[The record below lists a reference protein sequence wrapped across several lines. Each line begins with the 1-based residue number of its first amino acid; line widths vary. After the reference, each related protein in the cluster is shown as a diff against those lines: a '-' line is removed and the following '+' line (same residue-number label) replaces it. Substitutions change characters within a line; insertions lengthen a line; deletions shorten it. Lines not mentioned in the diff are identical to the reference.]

1 MSEMKNAVGAGTGRS
16 GDDLCAGNS
25 VREFKIWADVLNYGK
40 KILKNAG
47 IVEAD
52 LDAWYLFEQSF
63 GISRA
68 QYFLC
73 ARENIVG
80 STAQKM
86 TAQEQTGNSLESK
99 NALDC
104 VELWLKEKLSAYEN
118 ALKKR
123 VARIPLQQIIGQQEF
138 MGLSFF
144 VNEHVL
150 IPRQDTETL
159 VELVLQEQK
168 DKDISILDM
177 CTGSGCI
184 AVSLKKLGGY
194 AHVEGAD
201 ISEESLK
208 VAKRNSEEILENNDV
223 NNDAVSSRTEQIQ
236 NCTNLTNNQNKQN
249 NSAKRKIS
257 EASKLSQAGV
267 TFRHSD
273 MFSNFPETEQFDVIV
288 SNPPYIPSAVIEEL
302 EPEVRDHE
310 PRGALDGTAD
320 GLYFYRILAEECA
333 KHLTPGGHVYFETGY
348 DQGAAVKE
356 LLDIHGFKDT
366 RVIQDLA
373 GKDRVVCG
381 AWQTAGRMRR
391 FYRCLT
397 VWMTCYGIT
406 KS

>member
-1 MSEMKNAVGAGTGRS
+1 MSEMKSAVGAGMDRS

-80 STAQKM
+80 STAQKI
-86 TAQEQTGNSLESK
+86 TVQEQHGDLLESG

-104 VELWLKEKLSAYEN
+104 AELWLKEKLSAYEN

-123 VARIPLQQIIGQQEF
+123 AARIPLQQIIGQQEF

-236 NCTNLTNNQNKQN
+236 NCTNLTNNQNKQD
-249 NSAKRKIS
+249 NSEERMVS

-333 KHLTPGGHVYFETGY
+333 KHLTPGGHVYFEIGY
-348 DQGAAVKE
+348 DQGMAVKE
-356 LLDIHGFKDT
+356 LLDNHGFKDT

-381 AWQTAGRMRR
+381 AWQTAG
-391 FYRCLT
+391 
-397 VWMTCYGIT
+397 V
-406 KS
+406 

>member
-16 GDDLCAGNS
+16 GDDLCVENS

-52 LDAWYLFEQSF
+52 LDAWYLFGQIF

-73 ARENIVG
+73 ARENIAG
-80 STAQKM
+80 NTAQKM
-86 TAQEQTGNSLESK
+86 AAQEQTGNSLESK

-118 ALKKR
+118 TLEKR
-123 VARIPLQQIIGQQEF
+123 ASRVPLQQILGQQEF
-138 MGLSFF
+138 MGLTFF

-159 VELVLQEQK
+159 VELVLNEQK
-168 DKDISILDM
+168 DKNVSILDM

-194 AHVEGAD
+194 TCVEGAD
-201 ISEESLK
+201 ISEEALK
-208 VAKRNSEEILENNDV
+208 VAKRNSEEILENSDV

-236 NCTNLTNNQNKQN
+236 NCTNLTNNQNKQD
-249 NSAKRKIS
+249 NSEDSMVS
-257 EASKLSQAGV
+257 EVRTVPQTGV
-267 TFRHSD
+267 TFRRSD
-273 MFSNFPETEQFDVIV
+273 MFSAFPETERFNVIV

-333 KHLTPGGHVYFETGY
+333 KHLTPGGRVYFEIGY

-381 AWQTAGRMRR
+381 AWQTAG
-391 FYRCLT
+391 
-397 VWMTCYGIT
+397 V
-406 KS
+406 

>member
-25 VREFKIWADVLNYGK
+25 VREFRIWADVLNYGK

-80 STAQKM
+80 STAQKI
-86 TAQEQTGNSLESK
+86 AVQEQHGDLLESG
-99 NALDC
+99 NALEC
-104 VELWLKEKLSAYEN
+104 AELWLKEKLSAYEH

-123 VARIPLQQIIGQQEF
+123 AARIPLQQIIGQQEF

-201 ISEESLK
+201 ISEEALK

-223 NNDAVSSRTEQIQ
+223 NNDAVNSRTEQIQ
-236 NCTNLTNNQNKQN
+236 NCTNLTNNQNKQD
-249 NSAKRKIS
+249 NSEERMVS
-257 EASKLSQAGV
+257 EVRRVSQTGV

-273 MFSNFPETEQFDVIV
+273 MFSSFRETEQFNVIV

-333 KHLTPGGHVYFETGY
+333 KHLTPGGHVYFEIGY

-381 AWQTAGRMRR
+381 TWQTAG
-391 FYRCLT
+391 
-397 VWMTCYGIT
+397 V
-406 KS
+406 

>member
-123 VARIPLQQIIGQQEF
+123 AARIPLQQIIGQQEF

-236 NCTNLTNNQNKQN
+236 NCTNLTNNQNKQD
-249 NSAKRKIS
+249 NSEERMVS

-381 AWQTAGRMRR
+381 AWQTAG
-391 FYRCLT
+391 
-397 VWMTCYGIT
+397 V
-406 KS
+406 

>member
-1 MSEMKNAVGAGTGRS
+1 MSEMKSAVGAGMDRS
-16 GDDLCAGNS
+16 GDDLCVENS

-73 ARENIVG
+73 ARENIAG

-86 TAQEQTGNSLESK
+86 AAQEQTGNSLESK

-333 KHLTPGGHVYFETGY
+333 KHLMPGGHVYFEIGY

-366 RVIQDLA
+366 RVIQDLT

-381 AWQTAGRMRR
+381 TWQIAG
-391 FYRCLT
+391 
-397 VWMTCYGIT
+397 V
-406 KS
+406 

>member
-123 VARIPLQQIIGQQEF
+123 AARIPLQQIIGQQEF

-236 NCTNLTNNQNKQN
+236 NCTNLTNNQNKQD
-249 NSAKRKIS
+249 NSEERMVS

-288 SNPPYIPSAVIEEL
+288 SNPPHIPSAVIEEL

-381 AWQTAGRMRR
+381 AWQTAG
-391 FYRCLT
+391 
-397 VWMTCYGIT
+397 V
-406 KS
+406 

>member
-47 IVEAD
+47 IAEAD
-52 LDAWYLFEQSF
+52 LDAWYLFEQIF

-73 ARENIVG
+73 ARENIAG
-80 STAQKM
+80 STAQKI
-86 TAQEQTGNSLESK
+86 AVQEQHGDLLESG
-99 NALDC
+99 NALEC
-104 VELWLKEKLSAYEN
+104 AELWLEEKLSAYEN

-123 VARIPLQQIIGQQEF
+123 AARIPLQQIIGQQEF
-138 MGLSFF
+138 MGLTFF

-201 ISEESLK
+201 ISEEALK

-236 NCTNLTNNQNKQN
+236 NCTNLTNNQNKQD
-249 NSAKRKIS
+249 NSEDRMVS
-257 EASKLSQAGV
+257 EVRTVPQTGV
-267 TFRHSD
+267 IFRRSD
-273 MFSNFPETEQFDVIV
+273 MFSAFPETERFNVIV

-333 KHLTPGGHVYFETGY
+333 KHLTPGGHVYFEIGY
-348 DQGAAVKE
+348 DQGMAVKE
-356 LLDIHGFKDT
+356 LLDNHGFKDT
-366 RVIQDLA
+366 RVIQDLT

-381 AWQTAGRMRR
+381 TWQTAG
-391 FYRCLT
+391 
-397 VWMTCYGIT
+397 V
-406 KS
+406 

>member
-1 MSEMKNAVGAGTGRS
+1 MSEMKSAVGAGMDRS

-104 VELWLKEKLSAYEN
+104 AELWLKEKLSAYEN
-118 ALKKR
+118 TLEKR
-123 VARIPLQQIIGQQEF
+123 ASRIPLQQILGQQEF
-138 MGLSFF
+138 MGLTFF

-201 ISEESLK
+201 ISEEALK

-223 NNDAVSSRTEQIQ
+223 NNDAVNSRTEQIQ
-236 NCTNLTNNQNKQN
+236 NCTNLTNNQNKQD
-249 NSAKRKIS
+249 NSEERMVS
-257 EASKLSQAGV
+257 EVRRASQTGV

-273 MFSNFPETEQFDVIV
+273 MFSSFRETEQFNVIV

-333 KHLTPGGHVYFETGY
+333 KHLTPGGHVYFEIGY

-366 RVIQDLA
+366 RVIQDLT

-381 AWQTAGRMRR
+381 AWQTTG
-391 FYRCLT
+391 
-397 VWMTCYGIT
+397 V
-406 KS
+406 

>member
-16 GDDLCAGNS
+16 GDDLCEGNS

-333 KHLTPGGHVYFETGY
+333 KHLTPGGHVYFEIGY
-348 DQGAAVKE
+348 DQGMVVKE
-356 LLDIHGFKDT
+356 LLDNHGFKDT

-381 AWQTAGRMRR
+381 AWQTAG
-391 FYRCLT
+391 
-397 VWMTCYGIT
+397 V
-406 KS
+406 

>member
-1 MSEMKNAVGAGTGRS
+1 MNEMKGAVGAGTGRA
-16 GDDLCAGNS
+16 GDDLCVGNS
-25 VREFKIWADVLNYGK
+25 MREFKIWADILNYGK
-40 KILKNAG
+40 QTLKDAG
-47 IVEAD
+47 IAEAD
-52 LDAWYLFEQSF
+52 LDAWYLFEKSF

-73 ARENIVG
+73 ARENIAG
-80 STAQKM
+80 STAQKI
-86 TAQEQTGNSLESK
+86 AVQEQHGDLLESG
-99 NALDC
+99 NALEC
-104 VELWLKEKLSAYEN
+104 AELWLKEKMSAYEN

-123 VARIPLQQIIGQQEF
+123 AARIPLQQIIGQQEF
-138 MGLSFF
+138 MGLTFF

-159 VELVLQEQK
+159 VEFVLHEQK

-201 ISEESLK
+201 ISEDALK
-208 VAKRNSEEILENNDV
+208 VAKRNSEEILENNDA

-249 NSAKRKIS
+249 NSEERKAS
-257 EASKLSQAGV
+257 ETRKVSQAGV

-273 MFSNFPETEQFDVIV
+273 MFSAFPETDQFDVIV
-288 SNPPYIPSAVIEEL
+288 SNPPYIPSAVIEKL

-333 KHLTPGGHVYFETGY
+333 KHLTPGGHVYFEIGY
-348 DQGAAVKE
+348 DQGAAVKK
-356 LLDIHGFKDT
+356 LLDNHGFKDT

-381 AWQTAGRMRR
+381 ALQTAG
-391 FYRCLT
+391 
-397 VWMTCYGIT
+397 V
-406 KS
+406 

>member
-1 MSEMKNAVGAGTGRS
+1 MSEMKSAVGAGTGRS

-52 LDAWYLFEQSF
+52 LDSWYLFEEIF

-80 STAQKM
+80 STAQKI
-86 TAQEQTGNSLESK
+86 AVQEQHGDLLESG
-99 NALDC
+99 NALEC
-104 VELWLKEKLSAYEN
+104 AELWLKEKMSAYEN
-118 ALKKR
+118 ELKKR
-123 VARIPLQQIIGQQEF
+123 AARIPLQQIIGQQEF

-201 ISEESLK
+201 ISEEALK

-223 NNDAVSSRTEQIQ
+223 NNDAVNSRTEQIQ
-236 NCTNLTNNQNKQN
+236 NCTNLTNNQNKQD
-249 NSAKRKIS
+249 NSEERMVS
-257 EASKLSQAGV
+257 EVRRVSQTGV
-267 TFRHSD
+267 TFRRSD
-273 MFSNFPETEQFDVIV
+273 MFSSFRGTEQFNVIV

-333 KHLTPGGHVYFETGY
+333 KHLTPGGHVYFEIGY
-348 DQGAAVKE
+348 DQGMAVKE

-381 AWQTAGRMRR
+381 AWQTTG
-391 FYRCLT
+391 
-397 VWMTCYGIT
+397 V
-406 KS
+406 

>member
-1 MSEMKNAVGAGTGRS
+1 MSEMKSAVGAGMDRS
-16 GDDLCAGNS
+16 GDDLCVENS

-47 IVEAD
+47 IAEVD
-52 LDAWYLFEQSF
+52 LDAWYLFEEIF

-80 STAQKM
+80 STAQKI
-86 TAQEQTGNSLESK
+86 AVQEQHGDLLESG
-99 NALDC
+99 NALEC
-104 VELWLKEKLSAYEN
+104 AELWLKEKLSVYES

-123 VARIPLQQIIGQQEF
+123 AARIPLQQIIGRQEF
-138 MGLSFF
+138 MGLTFF

-159 VELVLQEQK
+159 VELVLNEQK
-168 DKDISILDM
+168 DKNISILDM

-194 AHVEGAD
+194 ACVEGAD
-201 ISEESLK
+201 ISEEALK
-208 VAKRNSEEILENNDV
+208 VAKRNSEEILENSDV

-236 NCTNLTNNQNKQN
+236 NCTNLTNNQNKQD
-249 NSAKRKIS
+249 NSEERMVS
-257 EASKLSQAGV
+257 EVRTVPQTGV
-267 TFRHSD
+267 IFRLSD
-273 MFSNFPETEQFDVIV
+273 MFSAFSETERFNVIV

-333 KHLTPGGHVYFETGY
+333 KHLTPGGHVYFEIGY

-366 RVIQDLA
+366 RVIQDLT

-381 AWQTAGRMRR
+381 TWQTAG
-391 FYRCLT
+391 
-397 VWMTCYGIT
+397 V
-406 KS
+406 

>member
-1 MSEMKNAVGAGTGRS
+1 MSEMKSAVGAGMDRS
-16 GDDLCAGNS
+16 GNDLCVENS
-25 VREFKIWADVLNYGK
+25 VHEFKIWADVLNYGK

-52 LDAWYLFEQSF
+52 LDAWYLFGQIF

-73 ARENIVG
+73 ARENIAG
-80 STAQKM
+80 NTAQKM
-86 TAQEQTGNSLESK
+86 AAQEQTGNSLESK

-118 ALKKR
+118 TLEKR
-123 VARIPLQQIIGQQEF
+123 ASRIPLQQILGQQEF
-138 MGLSFF
+138 MGLTFF

-159 VELVLQEQK
+159 VELVLNEQK
-168 DKDISILDM
+168 DKNISILDM

-194 AHVEGAD
+194 ACVEGAD
-201 ISEESLK
+201 ISEEALK
-208 VAKRNSEEILENNDV
+208 VAKRNSEEILENS
-223 NNDAVSSRTEQIQ
+223 DAVSSRTEQIQ
-236 NCTNLTNNQNKQN
+236 NCTNLTNNQNKQD
-249 NSAKRKIS
+249 NSEEHMVS
-257 EASKLSQAGV
+257 EVRRVSQTGV
-267 TFRHSD
+267 TFRRSD
-273 MFSNFPETEQFDVIV
+273 MFSAFPETERFNVIV

-310 PRGALDGTAD
+310 PGGALDGTAD

-381 AWQTAGRMRR
+381 AWQTAG
-391 FYRCLT
+391 
-397 VWMTCYGIT
+397 V
-406 KS
+406 

>member
-1 MSEMKNAVGAGTGRS
+1 MNEMKGAVGAGTGRD
-16 GDDLCAGNS
+16 GDDLCVGNS
-25 VREFKIWADVLNYGK
+25 MREFKIWADVLNYGK
-40 KILKNAG
+40 QTLKNAG
-47 IVEAD
+47 IAEAD
-52 LDAWYLFEQSF
+52 LDAWYLLEQIF

-73 ARENIVG
+73 ARENIAG

-86 TAQEQTGNSLESK
+86 AAQEQTGNSLESK
-99 NALDC
+99 NALDR

-123 VARIPLQQIIGQQEF
+123 AARIPLQQILGQQEF
-138 MGLSFF
+138 MGLTFF

-168 DKDISILDM
+168 NKDISILDM

-201 ISEESLK
+201 ISEEALK

-223 NNDAVSSRTEQIQ
+223 NSDAVNSRTEQIQ
-236 NCTNLTNNQNKQN
+236 NCMNLTNNQNKQD
-249 NSAKRKIS
+249 NSEERMVS
-257 EASKLSQAGV
+257 EVRRVSQTGV

-273 MFSNFPETEQFDVIV
+273 MFSAFSEIEQFNVIV
-288 SNPPYIPSAVIEEL
+288 SNPPYISSAVIEEL

-333 KHLTPGGHVYFETGY
+333 KHLTPGGHVYFEIGY
-348 DQGAAVKE
+348 DQGAAVKK
-356 LLDIHGFKDT
+356 LLDNHGFKDT

-381 AWQTAGRMRR
+381 AWQTAG
-391 FYRCLT
+391 
-397 VWMTCYGIT
+397 V
-406 KS
+406 

>member
-1 MSEMKNAVGAGTGRS
+1 MSEMKSAVGAGMDRS
-16 GDDLCAGNS
+16 GDDLCVENS

-52 LDAWYLFEQSF
+52 LDAWYLFEQIF

-80 STAQKM
+80 STAQKI
-86 TAQEQTGNSLESK
+86 AVQEQHGDLLESG
-99 NALDC
+99 NALEC
-104 VELWLKEKLSAYEN
+104 AELWLKEKLSAYEN

-123 VARIPLQQIIGQQEF
+123 AARIPLQQIIGQQEF

-223 NNDAVSSRTEQIQ
+223 NNDAVNSRTEQIQ
-236 NCTNLTNNQNKQN
+236 NCTNLTNNQNKQD
-249 NSAKRKIS
+249 NSEERMVS
-257 EASKLSQAGV
+257 EVRRVSQTGV
-267 TFRHSD
+267 TFRRSD

-333 KHLTPGGHVYFETGY
+333 KHLTPGGHVYFEIGY

-366 RVIQDLA
+366 RVIQDLT

-381 AWQTAGRMRR
+381 AWQTAG
-391 FYRCLT
+391 
-397 VWMTCYGIT
+397 V
-406 KS
+406 

>member
-1 MSEMKNAVGAGTGRS
+1 MSEMKSAVGAGTDRS
-16 GDDLCAGNS
+16 GDDLCVENS

-52 LDAWYLFEQSF
+52 LDAWYLFGQIF

-73 ARENIVG
+73 ARENIAG

-86 TAQEQTGNSLESK
+86 AAQEQTGNSLESK

-118 ALKKR
+118 TLKKR
-123 VARIPLQQIIGQQEF
+123 ASRIPLQQILGQQEF
-138 MGLSFF
+138 MGLTFF

-159 VELVLQEQK
+159 VELVLNEQK
-168 DKDISILDM
+168 DKDVSILDM

-194 AHVEGAD
+194 ACVEGAD
-201 ISEESLK
+201 ISEEALK
-208 VAKRNSEEILENNDV
+208 VAKRNSEEILENS
-223 NNDAVSSRTEQIQ
+223 DAVSSRTEQIQ

-249 NSAKRKIS
+249 NSAERKIS
-257 EASKLSQAGV
+257 EASKLSQTGV

-273 MFSNFPETEQFDVIV
+273 MFSSFRETEQFNVIV

-333 KHLTPGGHVYFETGY
+333 KHLTPGGHVYFEIGY
-348 DQGAAVKE
+348 DQGMAVKE

-381 AWQTAGRMRR
+381 AWQTTG
-391 FYRCLT
+391 
-397 VWMTCYGIT
+397 V
-406 KS
+406 

>member
-1 MSEMKNAVGAGTGRS
+1 MSEMKSAVGAGMDRS
-16 GDDLCAGNS
+16 GDDLCVENS

-52 LDAWYLFEQSF
+52 LDAWYLFGQIF

-80 STAQKM
+80 STAQKI
-86 TAQEQTGNSLESK
+86 AVQEQHGDLLESG
-99 NALDC
+99 NALEC
-104 VELWLKEKLSAYEN
+104 AELWLKEKLSAYEN

-123 VARIPLQQIIGQQEF
+123 AARIPLQQIIGQQEF
-138 MGLSFF
+138 MGLTFF

-168 DKDISILDM
+168 DTDISLLDM

-194 AHVEGAD
+194 ACVEGAD
-201 ISEESLK
+201 ISEEALK

-236 NCTNLTNNQNKQN
+236 NCMNLTNNQNKQN
-249 NSAKRKIS
+249 NSAKHKIS
-257 EASKLSQAGV
+257 EASKLSQTGV

-273 MFSNFPETEQFDVIV
+273 MFSSFRETEQFNVIV

-333 KHLTPGGHVYFETGY
+333 KHLTPGGHVYFEIGY
-348 DQGAAVKE
+348 DQGMAVKK
-356 LLDIHGFKDT
+356 LLDNHGFKDT

-381 AWQTAGRMRR
+381 AWQTAG
-391 FYRCLT
+391 
-397 VWMTCYGIT
+397 V
-406 KS
+406 

>member
-118 ALKKR
+118 TLEKR
-123 VARIPLQQIIGQQEF
+123 ASRIPLQQILGQQEF
-138 MGLSFF
+138 MGLTFF

-159 VELVLQEQK
+159 VELVLNEQK
-168 DKDISILDM
+168 DKNVSILDM

-194 AHVEGAD
+194 TCVEGAD
-201 ISEESLK
+201 ISEEALK
-208 VAKRNSEEILENNDV
+208 VAKRNSEEILENSDV

-333 KHLTPGGHVYFETGY
+333 KHLTPGGHVYFEIGY
-348 DQGAAVKE
+348 DQGMAVKE
-356 LLDIHGFKDT
+356 LLDNHGFKDT
-366 RVIQDLA
+366 RVIQDLT

-381 AWQTAGRMRR
+381 TWQTAG
-391 FYRCLT
+391 
-397 VWMTCYGIT
+397 V
-406 KS
+406 

>member
-1 MSEMKNAVGAGTGRS
+1 MSEMKSAVGAGTDRS
-16 GDDLCAGNS
+16 GDDLCVENS

-47 IVEAD
+47 IAEAD

-73 ARENIVG
+73 ARENIAG

-86 TAQEQTGNSLESK
+86 AVQEQTGNSLESK

-118 ALKKR
+118 TLKKR
-123 VARIPLQQIIGQQEF
+123 ASRIPLQQILGQQEF
-138 MGLSFF
+138 MGLTFF

-159 VELVLQEQK
+159 VELVLNEQK
-168 DKDISILDM
+168 DKDVSILDM

-194 AHVEGAD
+194 VCVEGAD
-201 ISEESLK
+201 ISEEALK
-208 VAKRNSEEILENNDV
+208 VAKRNSEEILENSDV
-223 NNDAVSSRTEQIQ
+223 NNDVVSSRTEQIQ
-236 NCTNLTNNQNKQN
+236 NCTNLTNNQNKQD
-249 NSAKRKIS
+249 NSEERMVS
-257 EASKLSQAGV
+257 EVRTVPQTGV
-267 TFRHSD
+267 TFRRSD
-273 MFSNFPETEQFDVIV
+273 MFSAFPETERFNVIV

-333 KHLTPGGHVYFETGY
+333 KHLTPGGHVYFEIGY

-366 RVIQDLA
+366 RVIQDLT

-381 AWQTAGRMRR
+381 AWQTAG
-391 FYRCLT
+391 
-397 VWMTCYGIT
+397 V
-406 KS
+406 

>member
-1 MSEMKNAVGAGTGRS
+1 MSEMKSAVGAGMDRS

-80 STAQKM
+80 STAQKI
-86 TAQEQTGNSLESK
+86 AVQEQHGDLLESG
-99 NALDC
+99 NALEC
-104 VELWLKEKLSAYEN
+104 AELWLKEKLSAYEH

-123 VARIPLQQIIGQQEF
+123 AARIPLQQIIGQQEF

-223 NNDAVSSRTEQIQ
+223 NNDAVNSRTEQIQ
-236 NCTNLTNNQNKQN
+236 NCTNLTNNQNKQD
-249 NSAKRKIS
+249 NSEERMVS
-257 EASKLSQAGV
+257 EVRRASQTGV

-273 MFSNFPETEQFDVIV
+273 MFSSFRETEQFNVIV

-333 KHLTPGGHVYFETGY
+333 KHLTPGGHVYFEIGY

-366 RVIQDLA
+366 RVIQDLT

-381 AWQTAGRMRR
+381 NWQTTG
-391 FYRCLT
+391 
-397 VWMTCYGIT
+397 V
-406 KS
+406 

>member
-1 MSEMKNAVGAGTGRS
+1 MSEMKSAVGAGMDRS
-16 GDDLCAGNS
+16 GDDLCVENS

-52 LDAWYLFEQSF
+52 LDAWYLFGQIF

-86 TAQEQTGNSLESK
+86 AAQEQTGNSLESK

-118 ALKKR
+118 TLEKR
-123 VARIPLQQIIGQQEF
+123 ASRIPLQQILGQQEF
-138 MGLSFF
+138 MGLTFF

-159 VELVLQEQK
+159 VELVLNEQK
-168 DKDISILDM
+168 DKNVSILDM

-194 AHVEGAD
+194 ACVEGAD
-201 ISEESLK
+201 ISEEALK
-208 VAKRNSEEILENNDV
+208 VAKRNSEEILENS
-223 NNDAVSSRTEQIQ
+223 DAVSSRTEQIQ
-236 NCTNLTNNQNKQN
+236 NCTNLTNNQNKQD
-249 NSAKRKIS
+249 NSEDRMVS
-257 EASKLSQAGV
+257 EVRTVPQTGV
-267 TFRHSD
+267 TFRRSD
-273 MFSNFPETEQFDVIV
+273 MFSAFLETERFNVIV

-333 KHLTPGGHVYFETGY
+333 KHLTPGGHVYFEIGY

-366 RVIQDLA
+366 RVIQDLT

-381 AWQTAGRMRR
+381 AWQTAG
-391 FYRCLT
+391 
-397 VWMTCYGIT
+397 V
-406 KS
+406 

>member
-333 KHLTPGGHVYFETGY
+333 KHLTPGGHVYFEIGY

-366 RVIQDLA
+366 RVIQDLT

-381 AWQTAGRMRR
+381 TGQTTG
-391 FYRCLT
+391 
-397 VWMTCYGIT
+397 V
-406 KS
+406 

>member
-25 VREFKIWADVLNYGK
+25 VCEFKIWADVLNYGK

-80 STAQKM
+80 STAQKI
-86 TAQEQTGNSLESK
+86 AVQEQHGDLLESG

-104 VELWLKEKLSAYEN
+104 AELWLKEKLSAYEH

-123 VARIPLQQIIGQQEF
+123 AARIPLQQIIGQQEF

-236 NCTNLTNNQNKQN
+236 NCTNLTNNQNKQD
-249 NSAKRKIS
+249 NSEERMVS

-333 KHLTPGGHVYFETGY
+333 KHLTPGGHVHFEIGY
-348 DQGAAVKE
+348 DQGMAVKE
-356 LLDIHGFKDT
+356 LLDNHGFKDT

-381 AWQTAGRMRR
+381 AWQTAG
-391 FYRCLT
+391 
-397 VWMTCYGIT
+397 V
-406 KS
+406 

>member
-1 MSEMKNAVGAGTGRS
+1 MSEMKSAVGAGTGRS
-16 GDDLCAGNS
+16 GDDLCVGNS

-47 IVEAD
+47 IAEAD
-52 LDAWYLFEQSF
+52 LDSWYLFEEIF

-80 STAQKM
+80 STAQKI
-86 TAQEQTGNSLESK
+86 AVQEQHGDLLESG
-99 NALDC
+99 NALEC
-104 VELWLKEKLSAYEN
+104 AELWLKEKLSVYES

-123 VARIPLQQIIGQQEF
+123 VARIPLQQIIGRQEF
-138 MGLSFF
+138 MGLTFF

-201 ISEESLK
+201 ISEEALK

-223 NNDAVSSRTEQIQ
+223 NNDTVNSRTEQIQ
-236 NCTNLTNNQNKQN
+236 NCTNLTNNQNKQD
-249 NSAKRKIS
+249 NSEERMVF
-257 EASKLSQAGV
+257 EVRRVSQTGV

-273 MFSNFPETEQFDVIV
+273 MFSAFPETEPFDVIV

-333 KHLTPGGHVYFETGY
+333 KHLTPGGHVYFEIGY
-348 DQGAAVKE
+348 DQGMAVKE

-366 RVIQDLA
+366 RMIQDLA

-381 AWQTAGRMRR
+381 AWQTTG
-391 FYRCLT
+391 
-397 VWMTCYGIT
+397 V
-406 KS
+406 

>member
-1 MSEMKNAVGAGTGRS
+1 MSEMKSAVGAGTDRS
-16 GDDLCAGNS
+16 GDDLCVENS

-52 LDAWYLFEQSF
+52 LDAWYLFGQIF

-73 ARENIVG
+73 ARENITG

-86 TAQEQTGNSLESK
+86 AAQEQTGNSLESK

-104 VELWLKEKLSAYEN
+104 AELWLKEKLSAYEN
-118 ALKKR
+118 TLEKR
-123 VARIPLQQIIGQQEF
+123 ASRIPLQQILGQQEF
-138 MGLSFF
+138 MGLTFF

-159 VELVLQEQK
+159 VELVLNEQK
-168 DKDISILDM
+168 DKDVSILDM

-194 AHVEGAD
+194 ACVEGAD
-201 ISEESLK
+201 ISEEALK
-208 VAKRNSEEILENNDV
+208 VAKRNSEEILENS
-223 NNDAVSSRTEQIQ
+223 DAVSSRTEQIQ

-249 NSAKRKIS
+249 NSAERKIS

-267 TFRHSD
+267 TFRRSD

-288 SNPPYIPSAVIEEL
+288 SNPPYIPSAVIEKL

-333 KHLTPGGHVYFETGY
+333 KHLTPGGHVYFEIGY
-348 DQGAAVKE
+348 DQGMAVKK
-356 LLDIHGFKDT
+356 LLDNHGFKDT

-381 AWQTAGRMRR
+381 AWQTAG
-391 FYRCLT
+391 
-397 VWMTCYGIT
+397 V
-406 KS
+406 

>member
-16 GDDLCAGNS
+16 GDDLRVGNS

-40 KILKNAG
+40 KVLKNAG

-80 STAQKM
+80 STAQKI
-86 TAQEQTGNSLESK
+86 AVQEQHGDLLESG
-99 NALDC
+99 NALEC
-104 VELWLKEKLSAYEN
+104 AELWLKEKLSAYEN
-118 ALKKR
+118 TLEKR
-123 VARIPLQQIIGQQEF
+123 ASRIPLQQILGQQEF
-138 MGLSFF
+138 MGLTFF

-159 VELVLQEQK
+159 VELVLNEQK
-168 DKDISILDM
+168 DKNVSILDM

-194 AHVEGAD
+194 ACVEGAD
-201 ISEESLK
+201 ISEEALK
-208 VAKRNSEEILENNDV
+208 VAKRNSEEILENSDV

-236 NCTNLTNNQNKQN
+236 NCTNLTNNQNKQD
-249 NSAKRKIS
+249 NSEERMVS
-257 EASKLSQAGV
+257 EVRTVPQTGV
-267 TFRHSD
+267 IFRRSD
-273 MFSNFPETEQFDVIV
+273 MFSAFPETERFNVIV
-288 SNPPYIPSAVIEEL
+288 SNPPYIPSAVIEGL

-333 KHLTPGGHVYFETGY
+333 KHLTPGGHVYFEIGY

-366 RVIQDLA
+366 RVIQDLT

-381 AWQTAGRMRR
+381 TWQTAG
-391 FYRCLT
+391 
-397 VWMTCYGIT
+397 V
-406 KS
+406 

>member
-1 MSEMKNAVGAGTGRS
+1 MNEMKGAVGSGTGQA
-16 GDDLCAGNS
+16 GEGLCVGNS
-25 VREFKIWADVLNYGK
+25 VREFRIWADVLNYGK

-47 IVEAD
+47 IAEAD
-52 LDAWYLFEQSF
+52 LDAWYLFGQIF

-73 ARENIVG
+73 ARENIAG

-86 TAQEQTGNSLESK
+86 AAQEQSANSLESK

-118 ALKKR
+118 ALEKR
-123 VARIPLQQIIGQQEF
+123 ASRIPLQQILGQQEF
-138 MGLSFF
+138 MGLTFF

-159 VELVLQEQK
+159 VELVLNEQK
-168 DKDISILDM
+168 DKNVSILDM

-194 AHVEGAD
+194 ACVEGAD
-201 ISEESLK
+201 ISEEALK

-223 NNDAVSSRTEQIQ
+223 NNDAVGSRTEQIQ
-236 NCTNLTNNQNKQN
+236 NCTNLTNNQNKQD
-249 NSAKRKIS
+249 NSEERMVS
-257 EASKLSQAGV
+257 EVCTVSQPGV
-267 TFRHSD
+267 TFRRSD
-273 MFSNFPETEQFDVIV
+273 MFSAFPETERFNVIV

-320 GLYFYRILAEECA
+320 GLCFYRILAEECA
-333 KHLTPGGHVYFETGY
+333 KHLTLGGHVYFEIGY

-366 RVIQDLA
+366 RVIQDLT

-381 AWQTAGRMRR
+381 AWQTAG
-391 FYRCLT
+391 
-397 VWMTCYGIT
+397 V
-406 KS
+406 

>member
-1 MSEMKNAVGAGTGRS
+1 MSEMKSAVGAGMDRS
-16 GDDLCAGNS
+16 GDDLCVENS

-52 LDAWYLFEQSF
+52 LDAWYLFEQIF

-68 QYFLC
+68 QYFMC
-73 ARENIVG
+73 ARENIAG

-118 ALKKR
+118 TLEKR
-123 VARIPLQQIIGQQEF
+123 ASRIPLQQILGQQEF
-138 MGLSFF
+138 MGLTFF

-159 VELVLQEQK
+159 VELVLNEQK
-168 DKDISILDM
+168 DKNVSILDM

-194 AHVEGAD
+194 ASVEGAD
-201 ISEESLK
+201 ISEEALK

-223 NNDAVSSRTEQIQ
+223 NNDAVNSRTEQIQ
-236 NCTNLTNNQNKQN
+236 NCTNLTNNQNKQD
-249 NSAKRKIS
+249 NSEERMVS
-257 EASKLSQAGV
+257 EVRRVSQTGV

-273 MFSNFPETEQFDVIV
+273 MFSSFRETEQFNVIV

-333 KHLTPGGHVYFETGY
+333 KHLTPGGHVYFEIGY
-348 DQGAAVKE
+348 DQGMAVKE
-356 LLDIHGFKDT
+356 LLDNHGFKDT

-381 AWQTAGRMRR
+381 AWQTAG
-391 FYRCLT
+391 
-397 VWMTCYGIT
+397 V
-406 KS
+406 

>member
-25 VREFKIWADVLNYGK
+25 VCEFKIWADVLNYGK

-236 NCTNLTNNQNKQN
+236 NCTNLTNNQNKQD
-249 NSAKRKIS
+249 NSEERMVS

-333 KHLTPGGHVYFETGY
+333 KHLTPGGYVYFEIGY

-366 RVIQDLA
+366 RVIQDLT
-373 GKDRVVCG
+373 GKNRVVCG
-381 AWQTAGRMRR
+381 TWQTAG
-391 FYRCLT
+391 
-397 VWMTCYGIT
+397 V
-406 KS
+406 

>member
-16 GDDLCAGNS
+16 GDDLCVGNS
-25 VREFKIWADVLNYGK
+25 VHEFKIWADVLNYGK

-80 STAQKM
+80 STAQKI
-86 TAQEQTGNSLESK
+86 AVQEQHGDLLESG
-99 NALDC
+99 NALEC
-104 VELWLKEKLSAYEN
+104 AELWLKEKLSAYEH

-123 VARIPLQQIIGQQEF
+123 AARIPLQQIIGQQEF

-223 NNDAVSSRTEQIQ
+223 NNDAVNSRTEQIQ
-236 NCTNLTNNQNKQN
+236 NCTNLTNNQNKQD
-249 NSAKRKIS
+249 NSEERMVS

-333 KHLTPGGHVYFETGY
+333 KHLTPGGHVYFEIGY
-348 DQGAAVKE
+348 DQGMAVKE
-356 LLDIHGFKDT
+356 LLDNHGFKDT

-381 AWQTAGRMRR
+381 AWQTAG
-391 FYRCLT
+391 
-397 VWMTCYGIT
+397 V
-406 KS
+406 

>member
-25 VREFKIWADVLNYGK
+25 VREFRIWADVLNYGK

-80 STAQKM
+80 STAQKI
-86 TAQEQTGNSLESK
+86 AVQEQHGDLLESG
-99 NALDC
+99 NALEC
-104 VELWLKEKLSAYEN
+104 AELWLKEKLSAYEH

-123 VARIPLQQIIGQQEF
+123 AARIPLQQIIGQQEF

-201 ISEESLK
+201 ISEEALK

-223 NNDAVSSRTEQIQ
+223 NNDAVNSRTEQIQ
-236 NCTNLTNNQNKQN
+236 NCTNLTNNQNKQD
-249 NSAKRKIS
+249 NSEERMVS
-257 EASKLSQAGV
+257 EVRRVSQTGV

-273 MFSNFPETEQFDVIV
+273 MFSSFRETEQFNVIV

-333 KHLTPGGHVYFETGY
+333 KHLTPGGHVYFEIGY

-366 RVIQDLA
+366 RVIQDLT

-381 AWQTAGRMRR
+381 TWQTTG
-391 FYRCLT
+391 
-397 VWMTCYGIT
+397 V
-406 KS
+406 

>member
-1 MSEMKNAVGAGTGRS
+1 MSEMKSAVGAGMDRS
-16 GDDLCAGNS
+16 GDDLCVENS

-40 KILKNAG
+40 KILKNAR

-52 LDAWYLFEQSF
+52 LDAWYLFGQIF

-73 ARENIVG
+73 ARENIAG

-86 TAQEQTGNSLESK
+86 AAQEQTGNSLESK

-118 ALKKR
+118 TLEKR
-123 VARIPLQQIIGQQEF
+123 ASRIPLQQILGQQEF
-138 MGLSFF
+138 MGLTFF

-159 VELVLQEQK
+159 VELVLNEQK
-168 DKDISILDM
+168 DKNISILDM

-194 AHVEGAD
+194 ASVEGAD
-201 ISEESLK
+201 ISEEALK
-208 VAKRNSEEILENNDV
+208 VAKRNSEEILENSDV

-236 NCTNLTNNQNKQN
+236 NCTNLTNNQNKQD
-249 NSAKRKIS
+249 NSEDRMVS
-257 EASKLSQAGV
+257 EVRTVPQTGV
-267 TFRHSD
+267 IFRLSD
-273 MFSNFPETEQFDVIV
+273 MFSAFSETERFNVIV

-333 KHLTPGGHVYFETGY
+333 KHLTPGGHVYFEIGY

-366 RVIQDLA
+366 RVIQDLT

-381 AWQTAGRMRR
+381 TWQTAG
-391 FYRCLT
+391 
-397 VWMTCYGIT
+397 V
-406 KS
+406 

>member
-80 STAQKM
+80 STAQKI
-86 TAQEQTGNSLESK
+86 AVQEQHGDLLESG

-104 VELWLKEKLSAYEN
+104 AELWLKEKLSAYEH

-123 VARIPLQQIIGQQEF
+123 AARIPLQQIIGQQEF

-236 NCTNLTNNQNKQN
+236 NCTNLTNNQNKQD
-249 NSAKRKIS
+249 NSEERMVS
-257 EASKLSQAGV
+257 EVRRVSQTGV
-267 TFRHSD
+267 TFRRSD
-273 MFSNFPETEQFDVIV
+273 MFSSFRGTEQFNVIV

-333 KHLTPGGHVYFETGY
+333 KHLTPGGHVYFEIGY

-356 LLDIHGFKDT
+356 LLDNRGFKDT

-381 AWQTAGRMRR
+381 AWQTAG
-391 FYRCLT
+391 
-397 VWMTCYGIT
+397 V
-406 KS
+406 

>member
-80 STAQKM
+80 STAQKI
-86 TAQEQTGNSLESK
+86 AVQEQHGDLLESG
-99 NALDC
+99 NALEC
-104 VELWLKEKLSAYEN
+104 AELWLKEKLSVYES

-123 VARIPLQQIIGQQEF
+123 AARIPLQQIIGRQEF
-138 MGLSFF
+138 MGLTFF

-159 VELVLQEQK
+159 VELVLNEQK
-168 DKDISILDM
+168 DKNISILDM

-194 AHVEGAD
+194 ACVEGAD
-201 ISEESLK
+201 ISEEALK
-208 VAKRNSEEILENNDV
+208 VAKRNSEEILENSDV

-236 NCTNLTNNQNKQN
+236 NCTNLTNNQNKQD
-249 NSAKRKIS
+249 NSEERMVS
-257 EASKLSQAGV
+257 EVRTVPQTGII
-267 TFRHSD
+267 FRHSD
-273 MFSNFPETEQFDVIV
+273 MFSAFSETERFNVIV
-288 SNPPYIPSAVIEEL
+288 ANPPYIPSAVIEEL

-333 KHLTPGGHVYFETGY
+333 KHLTPGGHVYFEIGY

-381 AWQTAGRMRR
+381 TWQTAG
-391 FYRCLT
+391 
-397 VWMTCYGIT
+397 V
-406 KS
+406 